1 VNNADLDVLQLSLE
15 SSHIVALQVTTMTC
29 EFYLVSVYF
38 QFSHPVEPY
47 LMLLEDCIRR
57 IKLNNANNQ
66 IIITADVNASSTSWF
81 ARTIDERGDK
91 SDEFITTN
99 DLIILNQT
107 SVHTT
112 YASPSGT
119 SNIDVTIST
128 SRVAGRNRNWS
139 ILSEL
144 TISDHNAIIFKIAS
158 GGSDGTR
165 PRHRDLSFNLKK
177 VNWDLFGEE
186 LRKCFDASFKARLAT
201 PHTG

>member
-1 VNNADLDVLQLSLE
+1 
-15 SSHIVALQVTTMTC
+15 
-29 EFYLVSVYF
+29 
-38 QFSHPVEPY
+38 
-47 LMLLEDCIRR
+47 MLLEDCIRR

-128 SRVAGRNRNWS
+128 LGVAGRIRNWS
-139 ILSEL
+139 ILPEL
-144 TISDHNAIIFKIAS
+144 TI
-158 GGSDGTR
+158 
-165 PRHRDLSFNLKK
+165 
-177 VNWDLFGEE
+177 E
-186 LRKCFDASFKARLAT
+186 
-201 PHTG
+201 